1 MGIILTFLF
10 IAYTIFVLATFNILR
25 SEWQK
30 ARKKGKRAQEWAYKA
45 LVSAEAGVVLLVAFE
60 LVFGYLIPWLEKLG
74 ASILLGIEA
83 YISAHFGTFLVL
95 GGIVCG
101 IVYWKTHKTEKPIQG
116 GDPKPEMSDYYTV
129 EQTVKPAAAEIAA
142 AFGLEPIYQETSI
155 TVDEEERILP
165 WGMTWRL
172 KYKLKKRK
180 AGAEINRELMIRT
193 LQAEVKTILNGDN
206 PSGFQNINF
215 NRGGSLEPVIQID
228 DVSNG
233 DLYVFVHAVIAS
245 ETYFR
250 QRRIWGN
257 RRPPEGASAD
267 DTEF

>member
-1 MGIILTFLF
+1 
-10 IAYTIFVLATFNILR
+10 
-25 SEWQK
+25 
-30 ARKKGKRAQEWAYKA
+30 
-45 LVSAEAGVVLLVAFE
+45 
-60 LVFGYLIPWLEKLG
+60 
-74 ASILLGIEA
+74 
-83 YISAHFGTFLVL
+83 
-95 GGIVCG
+95 
-101 IVYWKTHKTEKPIQG
+101 
-116 GDPKPEMSDYYTV
+116 
-129 EQTVKPAAAEIAA
+129 
-142 AFGLEPIYQETSI
+142 
-155 TVDEEERILP
+155 
-165 WGMTWRL
+165 MTWRL